1 MKRKTAIILSLA
13 LLTGSLCAAPVNAE
27 VQSVITDFA
36 KNELGMVVKNDAGT
50 DGMVSYTVE
59 DEHLKIVTENATSEK
74 LNTGNGFCFF
84 RYVKPEIQSSYGF
97 SASYDF
103 CVTDMN
109 NTADGTVA
117 ALMVCTKSPAKWSNG
132 FIHPTVKSG
141 INGGGEFGTAAW
153 ECGKWYTVKYYVDLE
168 NNTYFATLSQSGA
181 EEVFA
186 ASGKYRNEDVSNLN
200 NVLST
205 EFHPMLLN
213 GTLLVDNIEFRSLE
227 RPAAASPLN
236 GAAVSGNSLDVSGTL
251 RKGAK
256 EAYLLLD
263 GNRAAT
269 LVANSDSF
277 FTSVDLSNL
286 NFGTHTLGVEEV
298 LISGDTLFSE
308 ESVFV
313 LTEISEKK
321 YYEGLPTAKEDHQHN
336 YYFEE
341 GKRFKCNLRL
351 PSSNGWSYV
360 NNSGESLIV
369 KADTMSSYNALYVS
383 PVDNC
388 KTFSNE
394 KIKFTSEFSI
404 SQNARLGIEC
414 DGIKDGAVTPEIMN
428 PVFVKENGTFA
439 DGSKFEAGKKYTLD
453 FEIDASAKTYVIKID
468 GARIASGGLRPA
480 VSGFDGD
487 ILNVFFYFA
496 NGSQYVPNGT
506 EYTFYSLKLLAEG
519 ESMPYITSVC
529 GRKGDTDMPVAL
541 GESISALSDG
551 ISVNFSA
558 NAELSEDASVMLNGV
573 LLDRSEYSV
582 SESKLMISPLSGF
595 ECNTSYIVL
604 INGVTFGGQAVTKPV
619 EARFKTNGDVLDSV
633 GEIIITKTENGASA
647 SVTVDKEE
655 NSALPSEG
663 VLIVAA
669 YSGNRLTAVTHKTQ
683 KIEKGRNILSAEL
696 EDLKGGSDVRA
707 FLWNS
712 MSDIAPIK

>member
-1 MKRKTAIILSLA
+1 MKKKTAIILSLA
-13 LLTGSLCAAPVNAE
+13 LLTGSLCAAPVNAD
-27 VQSVITDFA
+27 VQSVMTDFA
-36 KNELGMVVKNDAGT
+36 KNELGMAVKNNAGT

-59 DEHLKIVTENATSEK
+59 DEHLKIVTENATAQM
-74 LNTGNGFCFF
+74 LNTANGYCFF
-84 RYVKPEIQSSYGF
+84 KYVKPEIQSSYGF

-132 FIHPTVKSG
+132 FVHPTVKSEN
-141 INGGGEFGTAAW
+141 NGGGEFGTAAW

-168 NNTYFATLSQSGA
+168 NNTYFATLAQSGA
-181 EEVFA
+181 AEVFA
-186 ASGKYRNEDVSNLN
+186 AGGKYRNEDIENLK
-200 NVLST
+200 NVYSAEL
-205 EFHPMLLN
+205 HPMLLN
-213 GTLLVDNIEFRSLE
+213 ATLLVDNIEFRSLE
-227 RPAAASPLN
+227 RPSVSSPAA
-236 GAAVSGNSLDVSGTL
+236 GAAVSGGSLGVSGTL
-251 RKGAK
+251 RNGAK

-263 GNRAAT
+263 GERAAA
-269 LVANSDSF
+269 LKANADSF
-277 FTSVDLSNL
+277 SEEVDLSAL
-286 NFGTHTLGVEEV
+286 NFGTHTLAVEE
-298 LISGDTLFSE
+298 ITFGGDTLLSE
-308 ESVFV
+308 NRVFV
-313 LTEISEKK
+313 LTEISEKI

-369 KADTMSSYNALYVS
+369 KADTMTSYNALYVS

-388 KTFSNE
+388 KTFTNE
-394 KIKFTSEFSI
+394 KIRFTSEFSI

-439 DGSKFEAGKKYTLD
+439 DGSQFEAGKKYTLD

-506 EYTFYSLKLLAEG
+506 EYTFYSLRLAAEG
-519 ESMPYITSVC
+519 ERMPYVTAVC
-529 GRKGDTDMPVAL
+529 GRKGESETPAAL

-551 ISVNFSA
+551 VAVSFSA
-558 NAELSEDASVMLNGV
+558 DAALSDNASVMLNGV
-573 LLDRSEYSV
+573 LLDKSEYFV
-582 SESKLMISPLSGF
+582 SEGKLMISPLSGF
-595 ECNTSYIVL
+595 ECNTRYIVL

-619 EARFKTNGDVLDSV
+619 EVRFETNGDVLDSV

-647 SVTVDKEE
+647 SVTVDKGE

-669 YSGNRLTAVTHKTQ
+669 YSGNRLTAVTHKTAEL
-683 KIEKGRNILSAEL
+683 KNGRNILSAEL
-696 EDLKGGSDVRA
+696 EDLKGGSVVRA

>member
-27 VQSVITDFA
+27 VQSVTTDFA

-236 GAAVSGNSLDVSGTL
+236 GAAVSENSLDVSGTL

-313 LTEISEKK
+313 LTEISEKI

-336 YYFEE
+336 YYFEK
-341 GKRFKCNLRL
+341 GLRFKCNLRL

-394 KIKFTSEFSI
+394 KIRFTSEFSI

-439 DGSKFEAGKKYTLD
+439 DGSQFEAGKKYTLD

-506 EYTFYSLKLLAEG
+506 EYTFYSLRLAAEG
-519 ESMPYITSVC
+519 ERMPYVTAVC
-529 GRKGDTDMPVAL
+529 GRKGESETPAAL

-558 NAELSEDASVMLNGV
+558 DAELSEDASVMLNGV

-633 GEIIITKTENGASA
+633 GEIIITKTENSASA

-683 KIEKGRNILSAEL
+683 KIENGRNILSAEL

>member
-13 LLTGSLCAAPVNAE
+13 LLTGSLCAAPVNAD
-27 VQSVITDFA
+27 VQSVMTDFA
-36 KNELGMVVKNDAGT
+36 KNELGMAVKNNAGT
-50 DGMVSYTVE
+50 EGAVSYTVE
-59 DEHLKIVTENATSEK
+59 NEQLKIVTENATAQM
-74 LNTGNGFCFF
+74 LNTANGYCFF

-132 FIHPTVKSG
+132 FIHPTVKSEN
-141 INGGGEFGTAAW
+141 NGGGEFGEAAW
-153 ECGKWYTVKYYVDLE
+153 EKGKWYTVKYYVDLE
-168 NNTYFATLSQSGA
+168 KNTYFATLSQSGA

-227 RPAAASPLN
+227 GPSVSSPAA
-236 GAAVSGNSLDVSGTL
+236 GAAVSGGSLDVSGTL
-251 RKGAK
+251 RNGAK

-263 GNRAAT
+263 GERAAA
-269 LVANSDSF
+269 LKANADSF
-277 FTSVDLSNL
+277 SEEIDLSAL
-286 NFGTHTLGVEEV
+286 NFGTHTLAVEE
-298 LISGDTLFSE
+298 ITFGGNTLLSE
-308 ESVFV
+308 NRVFV
-313 LTEISEKK
+313 LTEISEKI

-439 DGSKFEAGKKYTLD
+439 NGSKFEAGKKYTLD
-453 FEIDASAKTYVIKID
+453 FEIDASAKKYVIKID
-468 GARIASGGLRPA
+468 GIVIASGGLR
-480 VSGFDGD
+480 VSDFDGD
-487 ILNVFFYFA
+487 ILNVYFYFA
-496 NGSQYVPNGT
+496 NGNQYVPNGT
-506 EYTFYSLKLLAEG
+506 EYTFYSLRLAAEG
-519 ESMPYITSVC
+519 ERMPYVTAVC
-529 GRKGDTDMPVAL
+529 GRKGESETPAAL

-551 ISVNFSA
+551 VAVSFSA
-558 NAELSEDASVMLNGV
+558 DAALSDNASVMLGGA
-573 LLDRSEYSV
+573 LLDKSEYSV
-582 SESKLMISPLSGF
+582 SGGRLIVTPLSGF
-595 ECNTSYIVL
+595 EYKTAYLLSV
-604 INGVTFGGQAVTKPV
+604 NGVIFGEEAVSKPV
-619 EARFKTNGDVLDSV
+619 EVRFETNGDVLDSV
-633 GEIIITKTENGASA
+633 GEITISKTEKGAAA
-647 SVTVDKEE
+647 SVTVDKGE

-683 KIEKGRNILSAEL
+683 KIENGRNILSAEL

>member
-13 LLTGSLCAAPVNAE
+13 LLTGSLCAAPVNAD
-27 VQSVITDFA
+27 VQSVMTDFA
-36 KNELGMVVKNDAGT
+36 KNELGMAVKNNAGT
-50 DGMVSYTVE
+50 EGAVSYTVE
-59 DEHLKIVTENATSEK
+59 NEQLKIVTENATAQM
-74 LNTGNGFCFF
+74 LNTANGYCFF
-84 RYVKPEIQSSYGF
+84 KYVKPEIQSSYGF

-132 FIHPTVKSG
+132 FVHPTVKSEN
-141 INGGGEFGTAAW
+141 NGGGEFGTAAW

-181 EEVFA
+181 AEVFA
-186 ASGKYRNEDVSNLN
+186 AGGKYRNEDIENLK
-200 NVLST
+200 NVYSAEL
-205 EFHPMLLN
+205 HPMLLN
-213 GTLLVDNIEFRSLE
+213 ATLLVDNIEFRSLE
-227 RPAAASPLN
+227 RPSVSSPAA
-236 GAAVSGNSLDVSGTL
+236 GAAVSGGSLGVSGTL
-251 RKGAK
+251 RNGAK

-263 GNRAAT
+263 GERAAA
-269 LVANSDSF
+269 LKANADSF
-277 FTSVDLSNL
+277 SEEVDLSAL
-286 NFGTHTLGVEEV
+286 NFGTHTLAVEE
-298 LISGDTLFSE
+298 ITFGGDTLLSE
-308 ESVFV
+308 NRVFV
-313 LTEISEKK
+313 LTEISEKI

-414 DGIKDGAVTPEIMN
+414 DGIKDGTVSREIMN

-487 ILNVFFYFA
+487 ILNVYFYFA
-496 NGSQYVPNGT
+496 NGSQYVPSGT
-506 EYTFYSLKLLAEG
+506 EYTFYSLRVAAEG
-519 ESMPYITSVC
+519 ERMPYVTAVC
-529 GRKGDTDMPVAL
+529 GRKGESETPAEL

-551 ISVNFSA
+551 ISVSFSA
-558 NAELSEDASVMLNGV
+558 DAALSDNASVMLNGV

-582 SESKLMISPLSGF
+582 SEGKLMISPLSGF
-595 ECNTSYIVL
+595 ECNTRYIVL

-633 GEIIITKTENGASA
+633 GKITISKTEKGAAA
-647 SVTVDKEE
+647 SVTVDKGE

-669 YSGNRLTAVTHKTQ
+669 YSGNRLTAAAYKTAEL
-683 KIEKGRNILSAEL
+683 KTGRNILSAEL
-696 EDLKGGSDVRA
+696 ADLKGGSDVRA